1 MRNTAKVLGTPIVK
15 EIVMHPF
22 DAEKPPQLAVLL
34 GYAGLV
40 PFVGGALGIWVIPMG
55 WRPFVLAA
63 LLDFAAVILAFMG
76 AIHWG
81 LAMRAE
87 ETDENAKLQLGLSV
101 IPPLL
106 GWAALAGGLPMGL
119 SLPIFLFAFIGLYL
133 ADMHAVRVG
142 LAPQW
147 YPALR
152 TPLTLVVC
160 LSLLVAWASVLI
172 R

>member
-1 MRNTAKVLGTPIVK
+1 
-15 EIVMHPF
+15 MHPF
-22 DAEKPPQLAVLL
+22 DAPHPPKLALLL

-40 PFVGGALGIWVIPMG
+40 PFVSGGLGIWITPEG
-55 WRPFVLAA
+55 WRVVVLAA
-63 LLDFAAVILAFMG
+63 LLDYAAVILAFMG

-87 ETDENAKLQLGLSV
+87 GAGEPAQLQLGLSV
-101 IPPLL
+101 VPPLL
-106 GWAALAGGLPMGL
+106 GWLAISSGMPTSLALPLCLLAYGGLY
-119 SLPIFLFAFIGLYL
+119 A
-133 ADMHAVRVG
+133 ADLRAVKLG

-152 TPLTLVVC
+152 RPLTIIAC
-160 LSLLVAWASVLI
+160 LSLLLAWAGVLL